1 MKKHYDDD
9 DGRVIA
15 NMNVEGMPWYRRE
28 SSLSDS
34 HGSEL
39 DRADTRKV
47 IWGVMKVTFAFLAV
61 FSAIMVLVVFI
72 MTRIWS

>member
-28 SSLSDS
+28 SSDSDS

>member
-28 SSLSDS
+28 SSDSDF

-39 DRADTRKV
+39 DRADTRRV